1 MGHPVWV
8 RGDVTLADERSL
20 LRARAVPARQ
30 FVELRTLYPR
40 DAFPSTAGMRVSEG
54 EGLAKI
60 VAEEQADVPPADFRP
75 FILARAV
82 LGTLICAALI
92 CVAAPLVGAVI
103 LRLCG
108 AARWSW
114 LAPSVGISALMLGA
128 VPALH
133 TPGRSFTVAV
143 LLAVG
148 VAAALVAAV
157 LRPELRPPPVGVLAA
172 APVGLLALVPFA
184 ANGHAGTLGV
194 SFNNDMATHLA
205 LAEAYRSESIARVL
219 HVDPSY
225 PIGPHALVG
234 AVAQGLGIGVEEAFA
249 GLTIAIPV
257 LLAWTA
263 LAALERTSWLGQVF
277 VATLVGMPFLV
288 AGYYGQGSFKELL
301 QSVFVVAFA
310 IALQRQADLRGRLRW
325 IPPALLSA
333 GVLSVYS
340 SPGIVWLAAFLGL
353 WVAGLAVE
361 NLWRRRPSSDVL
373 AGIHAEAGPI
383 AIAAVALAV
392 LLVPQGPRLARFVS
406 PRVETNLTGIPT
418 EGPDA
423 LGNLPGR
430 LPFWEAFGAWD
441 NPDYRLPP
449 IDPFVTGMWTA
460 LVAGLVLAGAAW
472 WLGRGEWLVPAAA
485 AASVGIWL
493 YSDRHYAP
501 YVAAKG
507 LVILTPLL
515 MLLAARAVAEFDAA
529 RWRPWWRFGAGAVVV
544 VLTIKLAGASW
555 DALRYARVGPRAHLQ
570 ELRELRPL
578 LDRRPT
584 LFLGNDDFIRWEL
597 AGVPVS
603 APVIGFQSLSTR
615 PEKPWTYGAPFDFDS
630 LDPATLN
637 EYEWIL
643 APRDAAGS
651 APPEALRLTKRTRSF
666 ALWRRIAPIQPRSL
680 LTEGAAAGALLD
692 CSTPSN
698 RQLRRNGGT
707 AAVRKATISVPV
719 PPLPPG
725 AGHEVRLSLGAGV
738 WELQAPYES
747 QHAIEITAPGL
758 RTTLPANLDRP
769 GPRWRIGQ
777 LHLPKP
783 ATITMRVR
791 VKEGL
796 LEGEGHVAY
805 LNAILATPEAPPRL
819 VPLREACGRLVDWF
833 RPRAS

>member
-1 MGHPVWV
+1 V
-8 RGDVTLADERSL
+8 LA
-20 LRARAVPARQ
+20 
-30 FVELRTLYPR
+30 
-40 DAFPSTAGMRVSEG
+40 G
-54 EGLAKI
+54 
-60 VAEEQADVPPADFRP
+60 FRP

-82 LGTLICAALI
+82 FGTLFCAAFI
-92 CVAAPLVGAVI
+92 CVAAPLVGQLI

-108 AARWSW
+108 VAHWSW

-128 VPALH
+128 VPPLH
-133 TPGRSFTVAV
+133 TPGRSSTVTV
-143 LLAVG
+143 LLAVA
-148 VAAALVAAV
+148 VAAALVAAA
-157 LRPELRPPPVGVLAA
+157 LRPELRPPSVGVLAA
-172 APVGLLALVPFA
+172 APVGLFALVPFV

-194 SFNNDMATHLA
+194 SFNNDMAVHLA
-205 LAEAYRSESIARVL
+205 LAEAYRSESIAQVL
-219 HVDPSY
+219 NVSDTY
-225 PIGPHALVG
+225 PTGPHALVG
-234 AVAQGLGIGVEEAFA
+234 ALAQGLGVGVDDAFA
-249 GLTIAIPV
+249 GLTIACPV
-257 LLAWTA
+257 ILAWTG
-263 LAALERTSWLGQVF
+263 LAALDRASWLGQIF

-301 QSVFVVAFA
+301 QSAFVVAFA
-310 IALQRQADLRGRLRW
+310 IALVRRAELRGRLRW
-325 IPPALLSA
+325 IPSA
-333 GVLSVYS
+333 VLVAGILSVYS
-340 SPGIVWLAAFLGL
+340 LPGIVWPAAFLGV
-353 WVAGLAVE
+353 WVVGLAVE
-361 NLWRRRPSSDVL
+361 HLRRRRPKSEAL
-373 AGIHAEAGPI
+373 ARIRAEAA
-383 AIAAVALAV
+383 AIGTAAAALAV
-392 LLVPQGPRLARFVS
+392 LLVPLGPRLVRFFSSANTGTNIAR
-406 PRVETNLTGIPT
+406 IPT

-423 LGNLPGR
+423 LGNLAGP

-493 YSDRHYAP
+493 YSDRHHAP

-515 MLLAARAVAEFDAA
+515 MLVAARAVAEFDAA
-529 RWRPWWRFGAGAVVV
+529 RWRPWWRFGAAAVVV

-555 DALRYARVGPRAHLQ
+555 DALRFARVGPRAHLQ

-597 AGVPVS
+597 AGVPVN
-603 APVIGFQSLSTR
+603 APVIGFQNLSTR

-630 LDPATLN
+630 LDPVTLN
-637 EYEWIL
+637 EYDWII

-651 APPEALRLTKRTRSF
+651 VPPEGLRLTKRTRSF

-680 LTEGAAAGALLD
+680 LAEGAAAGALLD

-698 RQLRRNGGT
+698 QQLQRNGGM
-707 AAVRKATISVPV
+707 AAVREPTISVPV
-719 PPLPPG
+719 PPLPAG
-725 AGHEVRLSLGAGV
+725 AAHEVRLSLGAGI

-747 QHAIEITAPGL
+747 QHEIEITAPGL

-769 GPRWRIGQ
+769 GPRWRIGR
-777 LHLPKP
+777 LRLPKP

-796 LEGEGHVAY
+796 LAGDGHIAY
-805 LNAILATPEAPPRL
+805 LNAILATPAAPPRL

-833 RPRAS
+833 RRRAS